1 MKKACRPTYL
11 IQDKESFMVAPD
23 DIEGGHSPPLDSKGI
38 SDQFQ
43 FIVKATKGWSGDNEI
58 NKNISQILSQS
69 NKNCEWKWRRSWNPK
84 KVAHGYSKCINFDQQ
99 MCHAEQY

>member
-1 MKKACRPTYL
+1 
-11 IQDKESFMVAPD
+11 MVAPD

-43 FIVKATKGWSGDNEI
+43 FIVKAAKGWSGDNEI

-69 NKNCEWKWRRSWNPK
+69 NKNCE
-84 KVAHGYSKCINFDQQ
+84 
-99 MCHAEQY
+99 